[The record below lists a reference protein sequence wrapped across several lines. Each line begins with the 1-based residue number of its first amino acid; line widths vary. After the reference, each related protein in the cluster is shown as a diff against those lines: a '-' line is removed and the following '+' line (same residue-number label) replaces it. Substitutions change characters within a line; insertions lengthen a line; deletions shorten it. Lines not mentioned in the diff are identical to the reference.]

1 MSATNTPNKL
11 TDNLLEFINKDV
23 GAEELAKYLR
33 QGAYIIAR
41 TAITSN
47 DIEAITEPRWLD
59 NAYYHITELA
69 EILDP
74 SLTK

>member
-1 MSATNTPNKL
+1 MSNSTTQSLSVEKL
-11 TDNLLEFINKDV
+11 LKFVNKDV

-41 TAITSN
+41 TAMSIN
-47 DIEAITEPRWLD
+47 EIEEITEKDWLD

-69 EILDP
+69 EVLDP
-74 SLTK
+74 SLSK